1 VRKVQRH
8 CSQETAHI
16 HCQHLQIIPT
26 HTPLAHIERRI
37 QRINEMENVNM
48 QSHKLI
54 PLTLLIDIL
63 IAKPMTAASTAPT
76 PDSFNNRIK

>member
-1 VRKVQRH
+1 M
-8 CSQETAHI
+8 
-16 HCQHLQIIPT
+16 IPT
-26 HTPLAHIERRI
+26 HTPLAHMERRF
-37 QRINEMENVNM
+37 QRINEMESANM

-54 PLTLLIDIL
+54 PSTLLIGIL

>member
-1 VRKVQRH
+1 M
-8 CSQETAHI
+8 
-16 HCQHLQIIPT
+16 
-26 HTPLAHIERRI
+26 ERRI

>member
-1 VRKVQRH
+1 M
-8 CSQETAHI
+8 
-16 HCQHLQIIPT
+16 
-26 HTPLAHIERRI
+26 ERRI
-37 QRINEMENVNM
+37 QRINEIKKANM

-54 PLTLLIDIL
+54 PLTLLIGIL